1 MDSGKVFLGVLAGIA
16 AGAVLGILFAPD
28 KGSETRKKLAG
39 KGEDYSDLVKEKVN
53 EFLGSMS
60 EKFEKVKE
68 EVSEFAEHAHV
79 KAEDMKKEAKT
90 ARG

>member
-1 MDSGKVFLGVLAGIA
+1 MDSGKVFLGVLAGLA
-16 AGAVLGILFAPD
+16 ACAVLGILFAPE

-53 EFLGSMS
+53 EFLGSMT

-68 EVSEFAEHAHV
+68 EVSDFAEHAYS
-79 KAEDMKKEAKT
+79 KADDMKKEAKT
-90 ARG
+90 VKG